1 VWDHL
6 TVPEER
12 SVVALFAGIGGIEE
26 GVSRSGFHPVLL
38 CENWA
43 PAQSVLQHRFPD
55 VPIAGDVEEL
65 RSLPAAELV
74 TAGFPCT
81 DLSQAGRTAGIEGRQ
96 SGLVRKALS
105 LVEKHKAR
113 WLLLEN
119 VRNMLPLHNG
129 QAMRAITS
137 ELEGMGFRWAYRVVD
152 SRFTGVPQRR
162 QRVLLL
168 ASRKEDPRS
177 VLFSDDA
184 GVRPDDSYNE
194 DSYGFYWTEG
204 LRGLGWCRDGVPTL
218 KGGSTIGI
226 PSAPAVWIP
235 DGRPGSRFVTP
246 GIATM
251 ERLQGFRK
259 GWTAA
264 AASHPRGE
272 SARSKLVGNAVTVGV
287 SAWVGRRLVQP
298 GLWDDSL
305 SSPLAPG
312 SRWPMA
318 AWGDTGR
325 TFRVDV
331 SMWPQRAPYKHL
343 MPLMGEDYTRLSPRA
358 TAGFFSRLERGN
370 LRVPEEFRLDMKE
383 HIEVTTEL
391 G

>member
-1 VWDHL
+1 M
-6 TVPEER
+6 PE
-12 SVVALFAGIGGIEE
+12 
-26 GVSRSGFHPVLL
+26 
-38 CENWA
+38 C
-43 PAQSVLQHRFPD
+43 D
-55 VPIAGDVEEL
+55 
-65 RSLPAAELV
+65 
-74 TAGFPCT
+74 
-81 DLSQAGRTAGIEGRQ
+81 
-96 SGLVRKALS
+96 
-105 LVEKHKAR
+105 
-113 WLLLEN
+113 
-119 VRNMLPLHNG
+119 
-129 QAMRAITS
+129 
-137 ELEGMGFRWAYRVVD
+137 
-152 SRFTGVPQRR
+152 
-162 QRVLLL
+162 
-168 ASRKEDPRS
+168 
-177 VLFSDDA
+177 
-184 GVRPDDSYNE
+184 PDDTYNE

-226 PSAPAVWIP
+226 PSAPAIWIP
-235 DGRPGSRFVTP
+235 GARTGSRFVTP
-246 GIATM
+246 GIVTM

-259 GWTAA
+259 GWTMA

-272 SARSKLVGNAVTVGV
+272 GARSKLVGNAVTVGV
-287 SAWVGRRLVQP
+287 SAWVGRRLVEP

-331 SMWPQRAPYKHL
+331 SLWPRRAPYKHL
-343 MPLMGEDYTRLSPRA
+343 MPLMGEDYTRLSTRA
-358 TAGFFSRLERGN
+358 TAGFFSRLERGH